1 MQEGIKI
8 KSKDINFFISIFYLA
23 INLFI
28 DILIITQKLNLLEN
42 YFFRC
47 LVYLPASKI
56 KRACSIPPASS

>member
-1 MQEGIKI
+1 MIFSLFKRKRIIKMQEGIKI

-42 YFFRC
+42 YF
-47 LVYLPASKI
+47 LDV
-56 KRACSIPPASS
+56 

>member
-28 DILIITQKLNLLEN
+28 DILIITQKLNLMEKL
-42 YFFRC
+42 FF
-47 LVYLPASKI
+47 LDV
-56 KRACSIPPASS
+56 